1 MKRYD
6 QRKKS
11 LPCHLL
17 IASCFTLLAPAA
29 AVAADFTIGAGVTQT
44 TQKTLLD
51 NETGTIESGGTLDT
65 SSTASTAISATGS
78 NVVITNSGAINAEG
92 ANSNGVDSNAA
103 NASINNSGTINTD
116 NIGISSDGENAS
128 ITNSG
133 NMNNSYINI
142 LSTGDNTRI
151 TNSGTII
158 STSYLGLGSGGDN
171 ASITNSGTIDADDD
185 GIYSTGLNANITN
198 SGTINA
204 DNYGILSTGL
214 NANITNSGTIDAVDD
229 GIYSSDLNASITNS
243 GTIDADDDGL
253 YSGAADANIT
263 NSGTINAIAT
273 GIKSTGEN
281 ASITNS
287 GTINTIAT
295 GITSTGENASITNS
309 GTIGTIAASIGI
321 SSIGLNANITN
332 SGTINAGYDG
342 IYLNG
347 AGASITNSGAINTD
361 ATGITSTGLNAN
373 ITNSG
378 TIDAVD
384 DGIYIGAANTTITN
398 SGLISGTSHAVEG
411 DSGATGMTLNLL
423 EGSRLIGAIDLGGTG
438 DNDTVN
444 IYGGSS
450 SANLSFLNTE
460 NINLF
465 GAGVVV
471 GNKIITVDATAESTR
486 DVALS
491 QFTSSVH
498 SLISQRMANTG
509 VSQPVQVA
517 ALTLS
522 PSMFF
527 AERKPFAWAQF
538 FGGQLNRDAQGTA
551 LAYDSRHMGVNFG
564 YEWDNDKTRIGAVGG
579 IVNAQTESKIASFE
593 TKTDSYYIGGYSH
606 SKLGMLNLT
615 TSLIGG
621 FSESDNERVVIDN
634 MNGAQVAKSDMSSTF
649 ISLGLSLDAAFKATD
664 NIELRPAFSVN
675 YSVAQM
681 DDYQESGTTNSNLSV
696 DKRNLNVLSGRAQL
710 GTAFKINDAAEL
722 EFRVGASSRS
732 SRSANVNASIA
743 GNAFSYSNGGDE
755 RVNGGF
761 VGVNLLFAR
770 KNNLRLSADV
780 ERGGNS
786 DEDYVNGYLRLDYS
800 F

>member
-158 STSYLGLGSGGDN
+158 NTSYVGLGSGGD
-171 ASITNSGTIDADDD
+171 
-185 GIYSTGLNANITN
+185 NANITN

-204 DNYGILSTGL
+204 
-214 NANITNSGTIDAVDD
+214 
-229 GIYSSDLNASITNS
+229 
-243 GTIDADDDGL
+243 
-253 YSGAADANIT
+253 
-263 NSGTINAIAT
+263 
-273 GIKSTGEN
+273 
-281 ASITNS
+281 
-287 GTINTIAT
+287 
-295 GITSTGENASITNS
+295 
-309 GTIGTIAASIGI
+309 
-321 SSIGLNANITN
+321 
-332 SGTINAGYDG
+332 
-342 IYLNG
+342 
-347 AGASITNSGAINTD
+347 
-361 ATGITSTGLNAN
+361 
-373 ITNSG
+373 
-378 TIDAVD
+378 VD
-384 DGIYIGAANTTITN
+384 DGIYIDAANTTITN
-398 SGLISGTSHAVEG
+398 SGLISGTSHAVLG
-411 DSGATGMTLNLL
+411 DSDATGMTLNLL

>member
-229 GIYSSDLNASITNS
+229 GIY
-243 GTIDADDDGL
+243 
-253 YSGAADANIT
+253 
-263 NSGTINAIAT
+263 
-273 GIKSTGEN
+273 
-281 ASITNS
+281 
-287 GTINTIAT
+287 
-295 GITSTGENASITNS
+295 
-309 GTIGTIAASIGI
+309 I
-321 SSIGLNANITN
+321 S
-332 SGTINAGYDG
+332 
-342 IYLNG
+342 
-347 AGASITNSGAINTD
+347 
-361 ATGITSTGLNAN
+361 
-373 ITNSG
+373 
-378 TIDAVD
+378 
-384 DGIYIGAANTTITN
+384 AANTTITN

>member
-171 ASITNSGTIDADDD
+171 A
-185 GIYSTGLNANITN
+185 NITN

-204 DNYGILSTGL
+204 
-214 NANITNSGTIDAVDD
+214 
-229 GIYSSDLNASITNS
+229 
-243 GTIDADDDGL
+243 
-253 YSGAADANIT
+253 
-263 NSGTINAIAT
+263 
-273 GIKSTGEN
+273 
-281 ASITNS
+281 
-287 GTINTIAT
+287 
-295 GITSTGENASITNS
+295 
-309 GTIGTIAASIGI
+309 
-321 SSIGLNANITN
+321 
-332 SGTINAGYDG
+332 
-342 IYLNG
+342 
-347 AGASITNSGAINTD
+347 
-361 ATGITSTGLNAN
+361 
-373 ITNSG
+373 
-378 TIDAVD
+378 VD
-384 DGIYIGAANTTITN
+384 DGIYIDAANTTITN
-398 SGLISGTSHAVEG
+398 SGLISGTSHAVLG
-411 DSGATGMTLNLL
+411 DSDATGMTLNLL